1 MKTRDTSFVRASISF
16 PSEIYQNLQNLA
28 KQKKVSLA
36 WVVREAAERY
46 VSDETAVAGESRK
59 KGNPAQS
66 KGTRSA
72 TD

>member
-1 MKTRDTSFVRASISF
+1 MKTRDISSFVRASISF

-46 VSDETAVAGESRK
+46 VAAEKGADGGKKSIASTRK
-59 KGNPAQS
+59 V
-66 KGTRSA
+66 TRNA
-72 TD
+72 TE